1 MSFSRLVRFISTDGK
16 TYVGDAIL
24 PSFTYDAR
32 KATHAKVIT
41 GDVFGEYKVT
51 NEKKEIKKL
60 LAPLAW
66 EQIPTVR
73 LLGLNYAKHAMEV
86 GIRHN
91 Q

>member
-24 PSFTYDAR
+24 PAFTYDAR

-51 NEKKEIKKL
+51 NEKK
-60 LAPLAW
+60 
-66 EQIPTVR
+66 
-73 LLGLNYAKHAMEV
+73 V
-86 GIRHN
+86 GEHLWFADNGIN
-91 Q
+91 GW